1 MIMMQIRSLLR
12 YGYLSIFFKKP
23 AVRHLGYVV
32 GVLGPTTKSL
42 FVVGPSTPYIF
53 VQNLVEIDADCSLD
67 GSLA

>member
-1 MIMMQIRSLLR
+1 MAIYRF
-12 YGYLSIFFKKP
+12 FFKMP